1 MRYENA
7 VVKKINDMYED
18 LKKTREEEALKR
30 KNEIYKKFPR
40 VEEIDDEIAVSA
52 LRIAS
57 KIAEGKYS
65 VEELSKELMETL
77 KSLKTE
83 KGEIYKANNIPL
95 DYTDEKFKCEKCKDT
110 GYIKGERCT
119 CFLEYLAKSVYELS
133 NIPMSAKDETFEK
146 FNFSY
151 YSKETDNKIGI
162 SHYENIKSVYESCK
176 DFCDNFEKTNEN
188 LYIYGNAGVGKTFLT
203 NCIAQ
208 ELIAKGHNVLYQT
221 AYKTFAFLD
230 DYKFGK
236 IDRESNQFL
245 FDLIYE
251 CDLLIIDDLGTEF
264 NTQYTQA
271 AFFDILNTRIA
282 EGKKTVISTNLSIDE
297 LSNMYSQRTASRI
310 AGSFTLLHIFGED
323 IRIKKKLE
331 G

>member
-7 VVKKINDMYED
+7 VIKKINDIYED
-18 LKKTREEEALKR
+18 LKREREEDAQRR

-40 VEEIDDEIAVSA
+40 IEEIDDEIAVSA
-52 LRIAS
+52 LKVAS
-57 KIAEGKYS
+57 KIADGNHS

-77 KSLKTE
+77 KTLKTE
-83 KGEIYKANNIPL
+83 KGEIYKANNIPY

-110 GYIKGERCT
+110 GYIKGERCR

-133 NIPMSAKDETFEK
+133 NIPQSAKDETFDK
-146 FNFSY
+146 FDFSY
-151 YSKETDNKIGI
+151 YSKNIDPKIGI
-162 SHYENIKSVYESCK
+162 SHFDNVKSVYDSCIS
-176 DFCDNFEKTNEN
+176 FCENFEKTNEN

-208 ELIAKGHNVLYQT
+208 DLISKGHNVLYQT
-221 AYKTFAFLD
+221 AYKTFSFLD

-245 FDLIYE
+245 FDLIYD

-271 AFFDILNTRIA
+271 AFFDILNTRIN
-282 EGKKTVISTNLSIDE
+282 EGKKTIISTNLSFEE
-297 LSNMYSQRTASRI
+297 LRDMYSPRTASRI
-310 AGSFTLLHIFGED
+310 AGVFTLLHIFGED
-323 IRIKKKLE
+323 IRIKKKLQ